1 MKRIVISTFII
12 LSLILLGTIIGISYA
27 RGYRFDLK
35 NPKGILQG
43 TGLMVLT
50 SKPDGARVFIN
61 DHLTTAT
68 NNTINLQ
75 PGTYMVKIEKDGY
88 FPWSKTVEVKQEVVS
103 QANATL
109 FPIAPRLESITNTGA
124 ANPTIDGTGSFLAYT
139 VSSASAE
146 KNGIY
151 ALNMTTPSIL
161 TLGGAS
167 TQIAND
173 LTGSFSKAQLQFSPD
188 GNQLLA
194 SLSAGIKES
203 SKYLLTVRSFNYS
216 PQDVTA
222 TLPQVLT
229 DWNSQNNLKNKKL
242 IDSLPRKIRTVAS
255 SLFSNPTLSLDEN
268 KILYT
273 ASQSATIPL
282 IITPKLP
289 GTNSTPEQRSI
300 KEGNSYV
307 YDMKEDR
314 NYEIYKQDPSN
325 PVKFSWLSNS
335 THLVFAKN
343 DKINVIEFDGTNI
356 TTVYA
361 GPFVDSFV
369 FPWPDASSLI
379 ILTNLNIPNAPN
391 NLYRISLR

>member
-1 MKRIVISTFII
+1 MKRVVVSSLII
-12 LSLILLGTIIGISYA
+12 LALILLGTAIGIFYA
-27 RGYRFDLK
+27 KGYRFDPK

-50 SKPDGARVFIN
+50 SHPDGARVFVN

-75 PGTYMVKIEKDGY
+75 PGTYKVKIEKDGY
-88 FPWSKTVEVKQEVVS
+88 FPWQKTVEVKQEVVS

-124 ANPTIDGTGSFLAYT
+124 ENPTLDATGSLLAYT

-151 ALNMTTPSIL
+151 TLNMATPSIL
-161 TLGGAS
+161 TLGGGA

-173 LTGSFSKAQLQFSPD
+173 LLASFSKAQLMFSPD
-188 GNQLLA
+188 GTQLLA
-194 SLSAGIKES
+194 SVSAALRS
-203 SKYLLTVRSFNYS
+203 SSNYLFFARSFNSS

-229 DWNSQNNLKNKKL
+229 DWNSQTELKNKKFME
-242 IDSLPRKIRTVAS
+242 SLPKKIRVIATP
-255 SLFSNPTLSLDEN
+255 LFANPMLSPDEN

-273 ASQSATIPL
+273 ASQSAQIPL
-282 IITPKLP
+282 VIEPRLP
-289 GTNSTPEQRSI
+289 GTDSTPETRTI
-300 KEGNSYV
+300 KQGSTYV

-314 NYEIYKQDPSN
+314 NYLIYEQDEKK
-325 PVKFSWLSNS
+325 PVKFSWHPDSS
-335 THLVFAKN
+335 HLVYAKN
-343 DKINVIEFDGTNI
+343 DNINLVEYDGGNV

-369 FPWPDASSLI
+369 FPWPDGSSLI

>member
-1 MKRIVISTFII
+1 MKRVVVSTFII
-12 LSLILLGTIIGISYA
+12 LALILTGTVIGIFYA

-75 PGTYMVKIEKDGY
+75 PGEYTVRIEKDGY
-88 FPWSKTVEVKQEVVS
+88 FPWSKKVDVKQEVVS

-124 ANPTIDGTGSFLAYT
+124 SNPTIDGTGSFLAYT

-151 ALNMTTPSIL
+151 TLNMTTPSIL
-161 TLGGAS
+161 TLGGAA

-173 LTGSFSKAQLQFSPD
+173 LIAPFSKSEIQFSPD
-188 GNQLLA
+188 GGELLA
-194 SLSAGIKES
+194 SLSAGLKDS
-203 SKYLLTVRSFNYS
+203 TKYLLTARSFNNS

-222 TLPQVLT
+222 TFPQVLL
-229 DWNSQNNLKNKKL
+229 DWGGQNNLKNKKL
-242 IDSLPRKIRTVAS
+242 IDSLPRKIRTVAGPY
-255 SLFSNPTLSLDEN
+255 FANPVLSLDEN
-268 KILYT
+268 RIFYT
-273 ASQSATIPL
+273 ASQSAVIPV
-282 IITPKLP
+282 IIAPRLP
-289 GTNSTPEQRSI
+289 GTNSTPEERNI
-300 KEGNSYV
+300 KEGNAYV
-307 YDMKEDR
+307 YDIKEDR
-314 NYEIYKQDPSN
+314 NYEIYKQDTSN
-325 PVKFSWLSNS
+325 PVKFTWLSDS
-335 THLVFAKN
+335 AHLVFAKN
-343 DKINVIEFDGTNI
+343 DKINIIEFDGTNT

-369 FPWPDASSLI
+369 FPWPDSSSLI
-379 ILTNLNIPNAPN
+379 ILTNLNIPTAPN